1 MATQQTMSEKDLY
14 VTRFEIE
21 HQITRKVLRAYPA
34 EKADLKP
41 AEGSQ
46 SAREVAWALVQYETE
61 VERIIQGEP
70 MPKEMPP
77 APATWPEILAAF
89 DDVHKRATMKLAK
102 LTDEATNGTVRTMTG
117 PKQEGDVRKGDMFW
131 AMLNEIIHKRGQFSV
146 YLRMAGGKVP
156 SIYGPS
162 GDEPW

>member
-1 MATQQTMSEKDLY
+1 MATQQMLSEKDMY

-34 EKADLKP
+34 DKADLKP
-41 AEGSQ
+41 SERSQ
-46 SAREVAWALVQYETE
+46 SARDVAWSLVQYETE
-61 VERIIQGEP
+61 VERIIQGGP
-70 MPKEMPP
+70 MPTEMPP
-77 APATWPEILAAF
+77 TPARWPEILEAF
-89 DDVHKRATMKLAK
+89 DEVHKKATTKLGK
-102 LTDEATNGTVRTMTG
+102 LTDEAANGTVRTMTG
-117 PKQEGDVRKGDMFW
+117 PKQEGDVRKGDMLW

>member
-1 MATQQTMSEKDLY
+1 MATQQVLSEKDMY

-34 EKADLKP
+34 DKADLKP
-41 AEGSQ
+41 YERSQ
-46 SAREVAWALVQYETE
+46 SARDVAWSLVQYEAE
-61 VERIIQGEP
+61 VERIIKGAP
-70 MPKEMPP
+70 MPTEMPP
-77 APATWPEILAAF
+77 APARWPEILDAF
-89 DDVHKRATMKLAK
+89 DEVHKEATTKLGK

-117 PKQEGDVRKGDMFW
+117 PKQEGDVRKGDMLW

>member
-1 MATQQTMSEKDLY
+1 MATQQTISEKDLF

-34 EKADLKP
+34 DKAHLKP
-41 AEGSQ
+41 SESSQ
-46 SAREVAWALVQYETE
+46 SAREVAWSLVQYEAE
-61 VERIIQGEP
+61 LERIIQGQP
-70 MPKEMPP
+70 MSTEMPP
-77 APATWPEILAAF
+77 APATWPELLAAF
-89 DDVHKRATMKLAK
+89 DNVHKNATTKVAK
-102 LTDEATNGTVRTMTG
+102 LTDETINGTVRTMTG
-117 PKQEGDVRKGDMFW
+117 PKQEGDVRKGDALW